1 MLTSETAID
10 MTEDSWV
17 INEEYEKLF
26 GSAKRINLFDTE
38 EEYDELR
45 QFIVGQPPITYSPDT
60 LPFDGIEIVV
70 EKNKQSQMKK

>member
-26 GSAKRINLFDTE
+26 VLRTSSVYCGSAPNNI
-38 EEYDELR
+38 
-45 QFIVGQPPITYSPDT
+45 
-60 LPFDGIEIVV
+60 
-70 EKNKQSQMKK
+70 